1 MTIFASPESR
11 ETLHYAEVVKHEHGD
26 SCLTR
31 ILVYLLSTIWI
42 FNRVRQMLAPQQ
54 WQQSNKS

>member
-1 MTIFASPESR
+1 
-11 ETLHYAEVVKHEHGD
+11 
-26 SCLTR
+26 
-31 ILVYLLSTIWI
+31 LVYLLSTIWI